1 MVPIQYEYNGNI
13 GPDDDGTR
21 STIYLQPVIPFKLN
35 DDWNLITRTIVP
47 IIEQKDIFPGSGSRS
62 LPRRVE
68 QYYIPTRRRWD
79 LDPVEGS
86 ITHVVAP
93 RFATFQAAVPA
104 PRLPKTVTR
113 IFAKVQAHF
122 AFPIRLVEIGVTILL
137 LRGFRSAGHVSART
151 ILDLVTNTL
160 IIADVR
166 PAFFETADIR
176 RFAFRVAVGPAL
188 LVFATERLAGLVNLV
203 HLRLGG
209 GRRCGQNDR
218 YGQQ

>member
-1 MVPIQYEYNGNI
+1 MIPI
-13 GPDDDGTR
+13 
-21 STIYLQPVIPFKLN
+21 KLN

-47 IIEQKDIFPGSGSRS
+47 IIEQIDIFPGSGSQS

-68 QYYIPTRRRWD
+68 QYYIPERRRRD

-86 ITHVVAP
+86 ITYVVAP

-104 PRLPKTVTR
+104 PRLPKAVTR
-113 IFAKVQAHF
+113 FFAKVQARF
-122 AFPIRLVEIGVTILL
+122 AFPIRLVEIGIGIVRPVVVIGVTLLL

-218 YGQQ
+218 CGQK

>member
-1 MVPIQYEYNGNI
+1 
-13 GPDDDGTR
+13 
-21 STIYLQPVIPFKLN
+21 VIPFKLN

-47 IIEQKDIFPGSGSRS
+47 IIEQKDIFPGSGSQS

-68 QYYIPTRRRWD
+68 QYYIPARRRWD

-93 RFATFQAAVPA
+93 RFATFQAVVPA

-122 AFPIRLVEIGVTILL
+122 AFPIRLVEIGIGIVRPVVVIGVTILL

-160 IIADVR
+160 IIADAR

-188 LVFATERLAGLVNLV
+188 LVFATERLAGLVMLV
-203 HLRLGG
+203 RLRLGG
-209 GRRCGQNDR
+209 GRRCGQNYR
-218 YGQQ
+218 YGQK